1 MRCLCRFLITLVQ
14 VQRSRCKDD
23 EALLQ
28 ERWSRGG
35 AEALVQV
42 QGEGQK
48 GNGAEG

>member
-1 MRCLCRFLITLVQ
+1 MCRFLTTLVQ
-14 VQRSRCKDD
+14 VQRSRCKD
-23 EALLQ
+23 EAVQ

-48 GNGAEG
+48 GKGAEG